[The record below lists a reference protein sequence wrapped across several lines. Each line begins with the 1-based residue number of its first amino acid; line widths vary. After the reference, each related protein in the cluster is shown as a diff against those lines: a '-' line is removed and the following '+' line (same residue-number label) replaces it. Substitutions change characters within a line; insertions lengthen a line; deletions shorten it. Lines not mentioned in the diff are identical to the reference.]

1 MTKKEFDFNGHAAT
15 VLIPDNFNG
24 KWIWKTEFFYAFDD
38 AEQALFASGYARVYY
53 KVSDMYGSDRAVR
66 LMHAFHLRLIEEF
79 GFKRKPC
86 LFGFSR
92 GGLYAFNYALYYP
105 EYVEKL
111 YLDAPVLNLKSWPP
125 KGSAEH
131 AEMLAEYFL
140 TEESFEKYAVSP
152 VDKMEEFSKN
162 GLPVLIVAGDADDVV
177 PHTENAEVMVKYYR
191 DKGLDLQY
199 ILKHG
204 CGHHPH
210 SLSDVTPITEFVEK
224 A

>member
-1 MTKKEFDFNGHAAT
+1 MTKKEFTFNGYEAT

-24 KWIWKTEFFYAFDD
+24 KWVWKTEFFYAFDQ
-38 AEQALFASGYARVYY
+38 AEQALFNKGYARVYY
-53 KVSDMYGSDRAVR
+53 KISNMYGSDRAVR
-66 LMHAFHLRLIEEF
+66 LMHAFHLHLIEKC
-79 GFKRKPC
+79 GFKTKPY

-105 EYVEKL
+105 EYVQKL

-131 AEMLAEYFL
+131 AEMLEEYFL
-140 TEESFEKYAVSP
+140 TEESFSKYSFSP
-152 VDKMEEFSKN
+152 IDKLDEFSKN

-177 PHTENAEVMVKYYR
+177 PHTENAEVLVDYYR
-191 DKGLDLQY
+191 LHGLNAQY

-210 SLSDVTPITEFVEK
+210 SLSDVEPIIRFVEE
-224 A
+224 